1 MAALVVGVAAVVLG
15 IVTARASSRWTSDWW
30 MGVAGAVLGAFP
42 FAVVAWAVVAT
53 LMGWAEWR

>member
-1 MAALVVGVAAVVLG
+1 VVGVAAVVLG

-42 FAVVAWAVVAT
+42 SAVVAWAVVAT
-53 LMGWAEWR
+53 LIGWAEWR